1 MEEVECIEDFFLVSG
16 DQYHSL
22 MLMPFAVNDIPWV
35 RPEVEKVHA
44 QGKRNGIDFCVE
56 IDLWR
61 LKLSLKGKPKFF
73 VHQVTGA
80 WMELRKPHD
89 FYLETMKVVLVA
101 AYFLTFAKQNPNSSK
116 GDVWRFV
123 RKQCS
128 GFKAKPS
135 PNDLQ
140 QAYLLLKLYRYF
152 FQTFVRCEN
161 LKSLRCVKGFM
172 RMYNVHLFQGL

>member
-80 WMELRKPHD
+80 WLAHYSHGHPLKLLRYCVSSVLILGPFVLMFLAGTVTRIPITSDRHLFTSRMELRKPHD

-123 RKQCS
+123 RKQC
-128 GFKAKPS
+128 
-135 PNDLQ
+135 
-140 QAYLLLKLYRYF
+140 R
-152 FQTFVRCEN
+152 
-161 LKSLRCVKGFM
+161 
-172 RMYNVHLFQGL
+172 